1 MLHAKGQSNPYISKS
16 WKIRYYVIRVTTAPQ
31 QYITSQPI
39 ILCSRSACDTFTIII
54 FYCRRCVILMLNVE
68 HVTKFP
74 QVIPQYDGLVT
85 MLMYRP
91 SLDNVELLSY
101 SIEML

>member
-1 MLHAKGQSNPYISKS
+1 MIIETNLFQTVARPKTGNCIPPQAKKMNHA
-16 WKIRYYVIRVTTAPQ
+16 
-31 QYITSQPI
+31 

-68 HVTKFP
+68 HVMKFP

-85 MLMYRP
+85 MLMY
-91 SLDNVELLSY
+91 LGNVTGNPRVSQPY
-101 SIEML
+101 PWKP

>member
-1 MLHAKGQSNPYISKS
+1 
-16 WKIRYYVIRVTTAPQ
+16 
-31 QYITSQPI
+31 
-39 ILCSRSACDTFTIII
+39 
-54 FYCRRCVILMLNVE
+54 MLNVE